1 VRSIPRIIPVLLIL
15 AVFRPAHAGERPRVA
30 VLPFTAMAASGAE
43 CKKLRGHLAGLLNKL
58 FDVRLIESKTTSKI
72 VSRFCG
78 KPEAWW
84 DCLGNDESLFKLG
97 KRLKAEVVVVG
108 RLAAIGK
115 RRVLKLRLADVPA
128 GRVFAEVVNIPAGQE
143 NAVLTRFAHAHKKK
157 FGGEPPPPPLPRP
170 APAAPAAPAATGQE
184 RAWYA
189 KWEVWTIIGS
199 VAAVAAGAVLF
210 ATMYPPGDDGGPWD
224 FHRTLP

>member
-1 VRSIPRIIPVLLIL
+1 MRGVSRIIPAILICA
-15 AVFRPAHAGERPRVA
+15 AVVCTADAGEHPRVA

-43 CKKLRGHLAGLLNKL
+43 CKKLRGHLAELLNNL
-58 FDVRLIESKTTSKI
+58 FDVQPIESKKTDKT

-84 DCLGNDESLFKLG
+84 DCLGRDENLFKLG

-115 RRVLKLRLADVPA
+115 RRVLRLRLADVPA

-143 NAVLTRFAHAHKKK
+143 EAVLSRFALAHKKQ
-157 FGGEPPPPPLPRP
+157 FGGEPPPPPPPKP
-170 APAAPAAPAATGQE
+170 ALAVQTAPTQK
-184 RAWYA
+184 RAWYE

-199 VAAVAAGAVLF
+199 VAAVAAGVALF
-210 ATMYPPGDDGGPWD
+210 ATMYSPGDDGGPWD
-224 FHRTLP
+224 AHRTLP

>member
-1 VRSIPRIIPVLLIL
+1 MQVLLIL
-15 AVFRPAHAGERPRVA
+15 AVLGPAQAKERPRVA

-43 CKKLRGHLAGLLNKL
+43 CKQLRTHLANLLNNL
-58 FDVRLIESKTTSKI
+58 FDIKLVEGQMTSKT

-78 KPEAWW
+78 KRTAWW
-84 DCLGNDESLFKLG
+84 DCLGKDESLFKLG
-97 KRLKAEVVVVG
+97 ARLKAEVVVVG

-143 NAVLTRFAHAHKKK
+143 EAVLSRFALAHKKQ
-157 FGGEPPPPPLPRP
+157 FGGEPPPPPPLKP
-170 APAAPAAPAATGQE
+170 ALAVQTAPTQE
-184 RAWYA
+184 RAWYE

-210 ATMYPPGDDGGPWD
+210 ATMYSPGDDGGSWD

>member
-1 VRSIPRIIPVLLIL
+1 M
-15 AVFRPAHAGERPRVA
+15 A
-30 VLPFTAMAASGAE
+30 VLPFTAMAASEAE
-43 CKKLRGHLAGLLNKL
+43 CKQLRGHLTKLLINLFEVQLVDDRKTNK
-58 FDVRLIESKTTSKI
+58 T

-78 KPEAWW
+78 KRPAWW
-84 DCLGNDESLFKLG
+84 DCLGKDESLFKLG

-143 NAVLTRFAHAHKKK
+143 NAVLSRFALAHKRK
-157 FGGEPPPPPLPRP
+157 FGGEPPPPPPKP
-170 APAAPAAPAATGQE
+170 ALTVQAVPTQE
-184 RAWYA
+184 RAWYE

-210 ATMYPPGDDGGPWD
+210 ATMYSPGDDGGPWD

>member
-1 VRSIPRIIPVLLIL
+1 MKSVFRIIPATLIC
-15 AVFRPAHAGERPRVA
+15 AATFGTAHAGERPRVA
-30 VLPFTAMAASGAE
+30 VLPFTAMAASEAE
-43 CKKLRGHLAGLLNKL
+43 CKKLRGRLAGLLKNL

-84 DCLGNDESLFKLG
+84 DCLGKDESLFKLG
-97 KRLKAEVVVVG
+97 KRLKAEVVVMG

-170 APAAPAAPAATGQE
+170 APAVPAAPGQE
-184 RAWYA
+184 RAWYE

-210 ATMYPPGDDGGPWD
+210 ATMYSPSDDGGPWD